1 MIEIEE
7 NDVTIQSLSVSHRTT
22 LLAGKGT
29 VKTNYSVVNPS
40 GKKRDSTKRKNTV
53 DYLADTFDEKFLSY

>member
-22 LLAGKGT
+22 LLAGKGI
-29 VKTNYSVVNPS
+29 VKTNYGTVNPS
-40 GKKRDSTKRKNTV
+40 GKKRDSTKRKN
-53 DYLADTFDEKFLSY
+53 YSGLFLSISNT